1 MVAVDVAAAEQRE
14 HQNSVVT
21 EDGEGGEEED
31 RLSVTEGDVR
41 EADLRRIDGGMNVER
56 FCKTDY
62 CLIDAASQTCHS
74 TFVHEILINVWNMSG
89 GQYFLLDVE
98 YHNKTP

>member
-1 MVAVDVAAAEQRE
+1 METVANCHTFMLPLQSLQVMEAALAMLAIKEVDVAAAEQRE

-62 CLIDAASQTCHS
+62 CLIDAAS
-74 TFVHEILINVWNMSG
+74 
-89 GQYFLLDVE
+89 
-98 YHNKTP
+98 